1 MRTFKLYSFGK
12 FQLYSTGLYG
22 ITLTIH
28 SFCLFLNLRYV
39 YMILFLGS
47 LKSRQESVG
56 IVFMTMVSLG
66 KGSAQTGTQGPS
78 GTLEDP

>member
-12 FQLYSTGLYG
+12 FQLYSTGLY
-22 ITLTIH
+22 
-28 SFCLFLNLRYV
+28 
-39 YMILFLGS
+39 GS

-78 GTLEDP
+78 GTLEHP